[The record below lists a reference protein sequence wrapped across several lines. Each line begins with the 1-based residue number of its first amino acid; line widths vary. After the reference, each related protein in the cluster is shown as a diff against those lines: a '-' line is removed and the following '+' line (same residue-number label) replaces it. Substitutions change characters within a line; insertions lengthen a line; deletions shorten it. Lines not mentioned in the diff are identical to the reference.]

1 MSIGLFAAAAVML
14 SAFVLVERRAA
25 EPVLPL
31 WVFRHRVILPA
42 TLTALAVGVLL
53 IGLTSYIP
61 LYGQSV
67 LGNSALMA
75 GFALAALTL
84 GWPLSAANA
93 GRLYLTIGF
102 RWTMVLGAVLGLVG
116 SLLLLTLDGDSSLWH
131 LAVPCFVMGL
141 GFGFAVAPSVIAAQ
155 SAVGWESRAVTTG
168 VTMFART
175 VGSAIGVAVF
185 GALVNARVTAA
196 AGHGSPDLEHLSPE
210 ILEPAI
216 RTVFV
221 GSVIVAV
228 LLVAVSL
235 LMPRRIDTSGPDE
248 SRSGTG

>member
-1 MSIGLFAAAAVML
+1 M
-14 SAFVLVERRAA
+14 
-25 EPVLPL
+25 
-31 WVFRHRVILPA
+31 ILPA
-42 TLTALAVGVLL
+42 ILTALVVGVLL

-67 LGNSALMA
+67 LGHSALAA

-102 RWTMVLGAVLGLVG
+102 RSTMVLGSVIGLVG
-116 SLLLLTLDGDSSLWH
+116 SLLLLTLDGDSSLFH

-168 VTMFART
+168 ATIFART

-185 GALVNARVTAA
+185 GALVNAQR
-196 AGHGSPDLEHLSPE
+196 H
-210 ILEPAI
+210 
-216 RTVFV
+216 
-221 GSVIVAV
+221 
-228 LLVAVSL
+228 
-235 LMPRRIDTSGPDE
+235 
-248 SRSGTG
+248 